1 MNTVLEDI
9 QKQRVA
15 LLLEREIGRRIEYLI
30 PKMQS
35 LAQQFD
41 IGEINETSP
50 LRNILTVATQVGSGV
65 ETTKNY
71 ILYQLGR
78 SGSSKIWQQR
88 ADNKRFGVAVV
99 EILDDIKGDAEEIIE
114 AIEKECKIEN
124 GKLPNR
130 EDWVKEAHLKLMQL
144 YLGNLG
150 RYHAFLKSERTRG
163 GRE

>member
-15 LLLEREIGRRIEYLI
+15 LLLEREIGRRIEDLI
-30 PKMQS
+30 PKIQS
-35 LAQQFD
+35 LARQFD

-88 ADNKRFGVAVV
+88 ADNKRFAVV
-99 EILDDIKGDAEEIIE
+99 EILDDIKGDAEKIIE
-114 AIEKECKIEN
+114 AIEKECNIKN

-130 EDWVKEAHLKLMQL
+130 EDWLKEAHLKLMQL

-150 RYHAFLKSERTRG
+150 RYHAFLKNERIRG
-163 GRE
+163 IKE